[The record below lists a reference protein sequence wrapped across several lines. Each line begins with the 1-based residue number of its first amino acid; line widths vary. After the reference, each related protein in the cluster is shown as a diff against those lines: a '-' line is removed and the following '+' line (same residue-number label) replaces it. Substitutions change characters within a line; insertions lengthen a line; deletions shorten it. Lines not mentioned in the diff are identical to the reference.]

1 MARAIGCLTI
11 IVPSPTHSHPLPPP
25 AKAWGLASGP
35 GSRSLA
41 PMPSALV
48 TRELTKAALRLDPA
62 HTRRMLERTAQIRS
76 GLQERLSSLDLFGAE
91 NQAPTKARRG
101 DHPLLQVLLKMRDEM
116 QNADAIPIDDKTRAI
131 LKAEL
136 LTKMAKVTEGITS
149 EVGKATVELA
159 SLARHA
165 EEMDQRRQEHEDKVR
180 LDEMRAKGVGT
191 ASTLSDILALVEKKT
206 HGEDEDTPGA

>member
-1 MARAIGCLTI
+1 MARAIGCLT
-11 IVPSPTHSHPLPPP
+11 VLPPLPPP
-25 AKAWGLASGP
+25 AWAWGLASGP
-35 GSRSLA
+35 GSRSLT

-62 HTRRMLERTAQIRS
+62 HTRRMLERTTQIRS

-116 QNADAIPIDDKTRAI
+116 QNADDPGCPLDAKTRAI
-131 LKAEL
+131 LKTEL
-136 LTKMAKVTEGITS
+136 LTKMAKVTEGITN

-180 LDEMRAKGVGT
+180 LDEMRAKGVGK
-191 ASTLSDILALVEKKT
+191 ASTLSDILALVETKT